1 MKRYMRNPYQ
11 KVQSADHYTAEEI
24 AAMLKDASRRAPYL
38 YDYMIDRLYLYDGE
52 KRNTKNAQEYSFL
65 MARQEKDRQNKETP
79 LDNFHSI

>member
-11 KVQSADHYTAEEI
+11 KVQSADHYTEEEI

-38 YDYMIDRLYLYDGE
+38 YDYLIDRLYLYDGE
-52 KRNTKNAQEYSFL
+52 KRNTKNTQEYSFL

-79 LDNFHSI
+79 LDNFHNI